1 MIPARYC
8 FRALALPALAACSIL
23 AHSGAARA
31 QPFAVPTHRED
42 GNLVF
47 DGVPPRD
54 PALDARLARYEQW
67 RAATFLDWTSG
78 GAMLVATRFGRAAQ
92 VHRVAAPLGM
102 REQLT
107 FGEGAVIAARGQP
120 GGSDFVF
127 TRRIEGHP
135 QIYLYESKTEVRALT
150 HGPYRHGGAVWSRDG
165 KRIAFYGT
173 DRNGVAYDIYVVNVS
188 GGSRPR
194 LVAAG
199 QSGRWR
205 PCDWSV
211 DGADILVLDRAAP
224 EKSILYAVNVASG
237 ALSPI
242 LSQDARIA
250 SARFAPNGVGVYFLS
265 DAGGQFQR
273 LWYYNPITRAMRQI
287 SSSAPWSV
295 DQFAVSPD
303 GGHVAYVVDVDGRSR
318 LTVVDTLHHL
328 VLAPPGL
335 QNGVISHLRFDATGH
350 RLGFSYQ
357 SSRQPQDAYVYDVR
371 HGSLARWTE
380 SETGPVEA
388 ASFAPA
394 HLVHFP
400 TWDRI
405 GLRRR
410 TLSAY
415 VYLPRGPQ
423 PCPVLILLHGR
434 HSSQFR
440 PGWHPFLQFIVN
452 DLGYAVIAPNVRGS
466 AGYGRDF
473 RALGAERLRD
483 GAVRDVG
490 ALLVWIGLQPGF
502 DSKRVAVMG
511 ESYGGLLALDSLATY
526 DGHLEGAIDVAG
538 VANPVDFI
546 DHAAQAE
553 RTDLTTEFG
562 EDDIA
567 EIRRPVLVVRGLDDP
582 GTRGSDSQQ
591 LVWRLRSQ
599 GDVVWSLRA
608 KSSGDDL
615 HTRLDHEA
623 YLDTAAQFLRMLS
636 K

>member
-1 MIPARYC
+1 MTFRC
-8 FRALALPALAACSIL
+8 FRRSPGAPALAALLLLPVIC
-23 AHSGAARA
+23 AHA

-47 DGVPPRD
+47 DGVPPPD
-54 PALDARLARYEQW
+54 PALDASLARYEQW

-78 GAMLVATRFGRAAQ
+78 GAMLIATRFGRAAQ

-127 TRRIEGHP
+127 TRRIDGHP
-135 QIYLYESKTEVRALT
+135 QIYLYESHAAVRALT

-165 KRIAFYGT
+165 RRIAFYGT
-173 DRNGVAYDIYVVNVS
+173 DRTGVTYDIYVVGVRA
-188 GGSRPR
+188 GSRPR

-211 DGADILVLDRAAP
+211 DGADILVLDRVAP
-224 EKSILYAVNVASG
+224 EKSILYSVNVASG
-237 ALSPI
+237 ALTPI
-242 LSQDARIA
+242 LAQDARIP

-273 LWYYNPITRAMRQI
+273 LWYYNPITHAMRPI
-287 SSSAPWSV
+287 SSGSPWSV
-295 DQFAVSPD
+295 DQFAVSPH
-303 GGHVAYVVDVDGRSR
+303 GGHLAYVVDDDGRSR
-318 LTVVDTLHHL
+318 LTVLDPLHHL
-328 VLAPPGL
+328 ALTPPGL
-335 QNGVISHLRFDATGH
+335 QSGVISHLRFDATGH

-357 SSRQPQDAYVYDVR
+357 SSREPQDAYVYDVQDA
-371 HGSLARWTE
+371 SLTRWTE
-380 SETGPVEA
+380 SETGPLEA

-434 HSSQFR
+434 HAAQFR

-466 AGYGRDF
+466 AGFGRDF
-473 RALGAERLRD
+473 RALGADRLRD

-538 VANPVDFI
+538 LANPVDFI
-546 DHAAQAE
+546 DRAAAAE

-567 EIRRPVLVVRGLDDP
+567 QIRRPVLVVRGLDDP
-582 GTRGSDSQQ
+582 GVRGSDSQQ

-599 GDVVWSLRA
+599 GDLVWSLSA
-608 KSSGDDL
+608 KSTGEDL
-615 HTRLDHEA
+615 HTRFDHEA